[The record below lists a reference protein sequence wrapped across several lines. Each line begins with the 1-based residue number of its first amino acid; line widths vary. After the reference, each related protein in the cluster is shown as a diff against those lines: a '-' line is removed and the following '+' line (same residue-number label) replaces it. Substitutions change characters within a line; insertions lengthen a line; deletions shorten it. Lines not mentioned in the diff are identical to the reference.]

1 MTINRRIVKL
11 IAPALLAAT
20 LLVATSGPAAADQ
33 GAAVTGGPT
42 AADGAGTLLGEGD
55 VYNNL
60 VTYTVH
66 IATFG
71 GGNTNCTIWNQYATF
86 DVSYVTWSC
95 NRYWL
100 PYGRSDDDIRGAG
113 FDTDGFMVE
122 QDYAVNMGGGT
133 FRHIP
138 GGTWTRIHGNAAA
151 NCSYRSDLGKPMCH
165 VFVK

>member
-1 MTINRRIVKL
+1 MTIHTRVVTCIG
-11 IAPALLAAT
+11 AALLSAAVLFGIT
-20 LLVATSGPAAADQ
+20 RPAVADQ
-33 GAAVTGGPT
+33 GNATG
-42 AADGAGTLLGEGD
+42 DGAALAEAAALSNEGD

-66 IATFG
+66 IATLG
-71 GGNTNCTIWNQYATF
+71 GGNTNCTVWNQYGTF
-86 DVSYVTWSC
+86 DVSYTTFTC

-100 PYGRSDDDIRGAG
+100 PYGKSDDDIRGNN

-133 FRHIP
+133 FQHVP
-138 GGTWTRIHGNAAA
+138 GGVWTRIHGDAAV

-165 VFVK
+165 VWVK